1 MVFVLG
7 FDGIS
12 KFLYRAKCILKQCSY
27 CFNSHAHFIAVV
39 DACGGTSKMSEYD
52 LQFQADL
59 EKAQALSLES
69 LALEQF
75 RRQKQISSAGN

>member
-1 MVFVLG
+1 
-7 FDGIS
+7 
-12 KFLYRAKCILKQCSY
+12 
-27 CFNSHAHFIAVV
+27 
-39 DACGGTSKMSEYD
+39 MSEYD

-75 RRQKQISSAGN
+75 RRQKQLSSAGNWRNIVYSRTDRMIQDLFSTPILVVHYNCYLTPVL

>member
-1 MVFVLG
+1 
-7 FDGIS
+7 
-12 KFLYRAKCILKQCSY
+12 
-27 CFNSHAHFIAVV
+27 
-39 DACGGTSKMSEYD
+39 MSDYD

-75 RRQKQISSAGN
+75 RRQKLLSSTGN

>member
-1 MVFVLG
+1 MYIVGEEHPV
-7 FDGIS
+7 
-12 KFLYRAKCILKQCSY
+12 
-27 CFNSHAHFIAVV
+27 
-39 DACGGTSKMSEYD
+39 MSEYD

-75 RRQKQISSAGN
+75 RRQKLLSNSGNWRLFVYIVWILMIQVRSSR

>member
-1 MVFVLG
+1 
-7 FDGIS
+7 
-12 KFLYRAKCILKQCSY
+12 
-27 CFNSHAHFIAVV
+27 
-39 DACGGTSKMSEYD
+39 MSEYD

>member
-1 MVFVLG
+1 
-7 FDGIS
+7 
-12 KFLYRAKCILKQCSY
+12 
-27 CFNSHAHFIAVV
+27 
-39 DACGGTSKMSEYD
+39 MSDYD

-75 RRQKQISSAGN
+75 RRQKLLSSTGIWRNFVYLR

>member
-1 MVFVLG
+1 MA
-7 FDGIS
+7 DP
-12 KFLYRAKCILKQCSY
+12 
-27 CFNSHAHFIAVV
+27 
-39 DACGGTSKMSEYD
+39 D

-75 RRQKQISSAGN
+75 RRQKQLGTGMYKDFVYYVD